1 MKAIAIGNAG
11 NFPRF
16 LRVVHFG
23 PPTSWGGACERRCE
37 RLACKQRKH
46 RTPVT
51 DGPLIDSPIAD
62 RQRFRS
68 ILHRNREGNARA
80 HWLRVKVAR
89 VLAHA
94 EGADVPVESE
104 HQDTQ
109 DQHLLKHNPNT
120 HRNATAS
127 YNENHPK
134 TDQDAK
140 S

>member
-1 MKAIAIGNAG
+1 MYDFARSAVRVARSCLILQAYSFVVGAI
-11 NFPRF
+11 
-16 LRVVHFG
+16 
-23 PPTSWGGACERRCE
+23 ERS
-37 RLACKQRKH
+37 KQW
-46 RTPVT
+46 T
-51 DGPLIDSPIAD
+51 
-62 RQRFRS
+62 
-68 ILHRNREGNARA
+68 E
-80 HWLRVKVAR
+80 VKVAR